1 MSNPRLYLIDG
12 SGLCYRAYYALSNF
26 ATSYG
31 QPTGAVFGFVNIL
44 NKILKDAPEY
54 IVCCFDVSRETFR
67 QKKYKE
73 YKIQRPPAPQGL
85 SAQMDLIK
93 ETVSAYN
100 ITVSE
105 LAGYEADDLIA
116 GFARIAKENSWD
128 TVIVSSDK
136 DLLQLV
142 DERVKVFEPK
152 KEVWYDSEA
161 VVLKY
166 GLEPKRLIDAFSLM
180 GDTSDNIPGVKGV
193 GEKTATALIKEFG
206 SVDSLIDNLAKLKS
220 ASLREA
226 LLKNIENIRLS
237 YELFRLVADIPL
249 DPDPEKLKRKEPDY
263 EKLFLLFKKL
273 EFNRLL
279 KALPVA
285 PEKEINSAVKVIP
298 LEDDLRKKE
307 ILEQVRARGEFIFL
321 IAQEESKVYFGAR
334 EDNAEFYS
342 LAIDDEE
349 LRRVFSDPE
358 IKKISHNLKD
368 AGIFLSQND
377 IELNGLYFDTMLAA
391 YLLEPSL
398 ASFDLVELAYK
409 YLERRYQ
416 SGRISPE
423 QALDVIIRINP
434 ALREKIEAHSLNN
447 LLYELE
453 IPLIG
458 VLMDMQASGV
468 KIDVRALAIL
478 SQELQVRLT
487 QLVQEIYAL
496 NSGQEFNINSPKQLA
511 NVLFERLKLPV
522 IKKTKTGLST
532 DEEVLRKLSKKH
544 GLPLLLLEYRQLT
557 KLKST
562 YIDSLPLLIDPKTR
576 RIHAVFDQTGT
587 ETGRLSSNN
596 PNLQNIPARGEIA
609 RNIRKAFI
617 AEENNLLISADY
629 SQIELRVLAH
639 FSGDEALIRAFGE
652 DRDIHKWTASL
663 IFGVEESLVTDE
675 MRETA
680 KRINFGIVYGMGSFG
695 LAKDLEIPVNE
706 AQDFI
711 DNYFLRYPKVNKF
724 IESQIAL
731 AKDTGFVTTILGRR
745 RYLPEINNKNS
756 SLRSFAERQAVNSPI
771 QGSAADLI
779 KLAMVNIHQVL
790 SEMKLKARLIMQ
802 IHDEL
807 VFEVPEAEFE
817 AVSGLVRD
825 RMENVYKLDVP
836 VKVNIKKGKNW
847 QEMVTAE
854 ARNNCEKQMFRGGA
868 E

>member
-12 SGLCYRAYYALSNF
+12 TGLCYRAYYALPNF
-26 ATSYG
+26 TTSYG

-54 IVCCFDVSRETFR
+54 VVCCFDVSRETFR
-67 QKKYKE
+67 QKKYQE
-73 YKIQRPPAPQGL
+73 YKIHRPPAPEGL
-85 SAQMDLIK
+85 SAQMGLIK
-93 ETVSAYN
+93 EVVSAYN

-116 GFARIAKENSWD
+116 SFARIAQENSWD

-142 DERVKVFEPK
+142 NARVKVFEPK
-152 KEVWYDSEA
+152 KEVLYDNEA
-161 VVLKY
+161 VGLKY

-180 GDTSDNIPGVKGV
+180 GDTADNIPGVKGV
-193 GEKTATALIKEFG
+193 GEKTAVALIKEFG
-206 SVDSLIDNLAKLKS
+206 SVDNLIDNLAKLKS
-220 ASLREA
+220 VSLREA
-226 LLKNIENIRLS
+226 LLNNIESVRLS
-237 YELFRLVADIPL
+237 YELFQLDSDIPVDF
-249 DPDPEKLKRKEPDY
+249 DPDKLKPKAPDY

-285 PEKEINSAVKVIP
+285 PEKEINIVVKVMP

-342 LAIDDEE
+342 LALGDEE
-349 LRRVFSDPE
+349 LRRVFSDSK

-416 SGRISPE
+416 PGRINPE
-423 QALDVIIRINP
+423 QALDVIIRISP

-453 IPLIG
+453 IPLIA

-468 KIDVRALAIL
+468 KIDVQALAIL
-478 SQELQVRLT
+478 SRELQIRLT
-487 QLVQEIYAL
+487 RLVKEIYTL
-496 NSGQEFNINSPKQLA
+496 NSEQEFNLNSPKQLA

-522 IKKTKTGLST
+522 VKKTKTGFST

-544 GLPLLLLEYRQLT
+544 SLPLLLLEYRQLT

-562 YIDSLPLLIDPKTR
+562 YIDSLPLLIDPRTK
-576 RIHAVFDQTGT
+576 RIHAVFDQAGT

-639 FSGDEALIRAFGE
+639 FSNDEALISAFKE
-652 DRDIHKWTASL
+652 DRDIHKFTASL

-695 LAKDLEIPVNE
+695 LAKDLEIPVDK
-706 AQDFI
+706 AQEFI

-724 IESQIAL
+724 IEGQIAL
-731 AKDTGFVTTILGRR
+731 AKGTGFVKTILGRR
-745 RYLPEINNKNS
+745 RYLPEINNKNN

-779 KLAMVNIHQVL
+779 KLAMVNIHQAL
-790 SEMKLKARLIMQ
+790 AGMKLKTKMIMQ

-807 VFEVPEAEFE
+807 VFEVPEAELD
-817 AVSGLVRD
+817 AVCGLVRD
-825 RMENVYKLDVP
+825 KMEHVYKLAVP
-836 VKVNIKKGKNW
+836 VKVNMKKGKNW

-854 ARNNCEKQMFRGGA
+854 ARNSC
-868 E
+868 

>member
-1 MSNPRLYLIDG
+1 
-12 SGLCYRAYYALSNF
+12 
-26 ATSYG
+26 
-31 QPTGAVFGFVNIL
+31 
-44 NKILKDAPEY
+44 
-54 IVCCFDVSRETFR
+54 
-67 QKKYKE
+67 
-73 YKIQRPPAPQGL
+73 
-85 SAQMDLIK
+85 MDLIK

-116 GFARIAKENSWD
+116 SFARIAQENSWD

-142 DERVKVFEPK
+142 DARVKVFEPK
-152 KEVWYDSEA
+152 KGVWYDNEA

-166 GLEPKRLIDAFSLM
+166 GLEPKKLIDAFSLM

-206 SVDSLIDNLAKLKS
+206 SVDNLIDNLAKLKS

-237 YELFRLVADIPL
+237 YELFRLEADIPL
-249 DPDPEKLKRKEPDY
+249 DPDPEKLKRAEPDY

-298 LEDDLRKKE
+298 LEDNLRKKE
-307 ILEQVRARGEFIFL
+307 ILEQVHTRGEFIFL
-321 IAQEESKVYFGAR
+321 IAKVESKVYFGAR

-342 LAIDDEE
+342 LAMDDEG
-349 LRRVFSDPE
+349 LRRVFSDSK

-398 ASFDLVELAYK
+398 ASFDLIELAYK

-423 QALDVIIRINP
+423 QALDVIIRISP

-453 IPLIG
+453 IPLIA

-544 GLPLLLLEYRQLT
+544 SLPLLLLEYRQLT
-557 KLKST
+557 KLKNT
-562 YIDSLPLLIDPKTR
+562 YIDSLPLLIDPKTK

-724 IESQIAL
+724 IESQITL
-731 AKDTGFVTTILGRR
+731 ARDTGFVTTILGRR

-790 SEMKLKARLIMQ
+790 SQMKLKAKLIMQ

-807 VFEVPEAEFE
+807 VFEVPEAEFD

-825 RMENVYKLDVP
+825 KMENVHKLDVP

-847 QEMVTAE
+847 QEMVAAE
-854 ARNNCEKQMFRGGA
+854 AQNNC
-868 E
+868 

>member
-12 SGLCYRAYYALSNF
+12 SGLCYRAYYALTNF
-26 ATSYG
+26 TTSYG
-31 QPTGAVFGFVNIL
+31 QPTGAVFGFVSIL

-93 ETVSAYN
+93 EVVSAYN

-116 GFARIAKENSWD
+116 SFARIAGENSWD

-152 KEVWYDSEA
+152 KEVWYDNEA

-166 GLEPKRLIDAFSLM
+166 GLEPKRLIDIFSLM

-206 SVDSLIDNLAKLKS
+206 GVDSLLDNLAKLKS
-220 ASLREA
+220 ASLRES
-226 LLKNIENIRLS
+226 LLNNIENIRLS
-237 YELFRLVADIPL
+237 YELFRLEADIPL
-249 DPDPEKLKRKEPDY
+249 APDPEKLKRKEPDY
-263 EKLFLLFKKL
+263 EKLFSLFKKL
-273 EFNRLL
+273 EFNSLL
-279 KALPVA
+279 KTLPLS
-285 PEKEINSAVKVIP
+285 PEKEINSAAQAVP
-298 LEDDLRKKE
+298 LEGSLRKKE
-307 ILEQVRARGEFIFL
+307 VLEQVKKCPEGFIFV
-321 IAQEESKVYFGAR
+321 AAREESRVYFASG
-334 EDNAEFYS
+334 AEFYS

-349 LRRVFSDPE
+349 LRRIFSDSK
-358 IKKISHNLKD
+358 IKKISHNLKE

-398 ASFDLVELAYK
+398 ANFDLVELAYK

-423 QALDVIIRINP
+423 QALDVIIRISP
-434 ALREKIEAHSLNN
+434 VLREKIGAHSLNN

-468 KIDVRALAIL
+468 KIDVGALELL
-478 SQELQVRLT
+478 SGELQVRLT

-511 NVLFERLKLPV
+511 NVLFEKLKLPV

-562 YIDSLPLLIDPKTR
+562 YIDSLPLLIDPKTK
-576 RIHAVFDQTGT
+576 RIHAAFDQAGT

-596 PNLQNIPARGEIA
+596 PNLQNIPVRGEIA
-609 RNIRKAFI
+609 RDIRKAFI

-652 DRDIHKWTASL
+652 DRDIHKWTAGL
-663 IFGVEESLVTDE
+663 IFGVEESLVSDE

-724 IESQIAL
+724 IASQIAL
-731 AKDTGFVTTILGRR
+731 AKDAGFVTTILGRR

-779 KLAMVNIHQVL
+779 KLAMINIHQAL
-790 SEMKLKARLIMQ
+790 SGMKLKAKLIMQ

-807 VFEVPEAEFE
+807 VFEVPEAELE

-825 RMENVYKLDVP
+825 KMENVYKLDVP

-847 QEMVTAE
+847 QEMVTA
-854 ARNNCEKQMFRGGA
+854 QSA